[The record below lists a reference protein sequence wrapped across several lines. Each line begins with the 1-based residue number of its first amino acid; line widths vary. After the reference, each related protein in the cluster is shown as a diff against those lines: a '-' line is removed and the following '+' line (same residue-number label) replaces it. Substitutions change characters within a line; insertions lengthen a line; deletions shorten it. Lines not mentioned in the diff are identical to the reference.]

1 MRRIQQLRP
10 MSVALAQLIVLGC
23 AKQSAQQDSPAQTV
37 TEVQALVRSI
47 ADAVGRGDAGRTMD
61 FYRRDDPTIT
71 SANDGTLERGWQEI
85 RASTDS
91 GMGLEGKFRL
101 SLGSV
106 DVTPLGPGYALAVA
120 PVLITVP
127 TPNGD
132 QKLHIVWSIVARRDS
147 TGWKIIHDHSSYQ
160 KPRTASRE

>member
-1 MRRIQQLRP
+1 
-10 MSVALAQLIVLGC
+10 MSVVLVHLIVLGC

-37 TEVQALVRSI
+37 TEVQTLVRSI
-47 ADAVGRGDAGRTMD
+47 ADAVGKGDAGRTMD
-61 FYRRDDPTIT
+61 FYRRDDPTIS
-71 SANDGTLERGWQEI
+71 SASDGTLERGWQEI

-101 SLGSV
+101 SLGSI

-127 TPNGD
+127 TPNGE
-132 QKLHIVWSIVARRDS
+132 QKLRVVWSIVARRDS
-147 TGWKIIHDHSSYQ
+147 TGWKIIHDHSSFQ
-160 KPRTASRE
+160 KPQTVSRQ

>member
-1 MRRIQQLRP
+1 MP
-10 MSVALAQLIVLGC
+10 VTLAQLLVLSC
-23 AKQSAQQDSPAQTV
+23 AKQPAQQDSPAQTV

-47 ADAVGRGDAGRTMD
+47 ADAVGKGDAGRTMD

-71 SANDGTLERGWQEI
+71 SATDGTLERGWQEI

-91 GMGLEGKFRL
+91 SMGLEGKFRL

-106 DVTPLGPGYALAVA
+106 DVTSLGPGYALAVA

-127 TPNGD
+127 TPNGE
-132 QKLHIVWSIVARRDS
+132 QKLRVVWSIVARRDS
-147 TGWKIIHDHSSYQ
+147 TGWKVIHDHTSSQ
-160 KPRTASRE
+160 KPRTVSRE

>member
-1 MRRIQQLRP
+1 
-10 MSVALAQLIVLGC
+10 MSVILAQLVVLGC
-23 AKQSAQQDSPAQTV
+23 AKRSAQQDSPAQTV
-37 TEVQALVRSI
+37 TEVQAMVRSI
-47 ADAVGRGDAGRTMD
+47 ADAVGSGDAGRTMD

-71 SANDGTLERGWQEI
+71 SATDGTLERGWQEI

-106 DVTPLGPGYALAVA
+106 DVTPLGPSYALAVA

-127 TPNGD
+127 TPNGE
-132 QKLHIVWSIVARRDS
+132 QKLRIVWSIVARRDS
-147 TGWKIIHDHSSYQ
+147 TGWKVIHDHTSSQ
-160 KPRTASRE
+160 KPRTVSRE